1 MNGSEN
7 PIARKNGMVIQE
19 MPEEVLVYD
28 LDTNKAHCLNQT
40 AAFIWKSCDGN
51 NSVSDIADLFENE
64 SGNKINEDLIWLAI
78 DQLSDKDL
86 LEVEYTTKFKG
97 QSRREVIK
105 KIGLATVVALPLVA
119 SLTAPTS
126 VFASS
131 SCMCQNDS
139 DCTPPLMTA
148 PPGCPDNSCGGPGN
162 CI

>member
-7 PIARKNGMVIQE
+7 PIARKDGMVIQE

-40 AAFIWKSCDGN
+40 AAFVWKSCDGN
-51 NSVSDIADLFENE
+51 NSISDIADLFENE

-86 LEVEYTTKFKG
+86 LEGEFTTKFKG
-97 QSRREVIK
+97 QNRREIIK
-105 KIGLATVVALPLVA
+105 KIGLVTVVALPLVA

-126 VFASS
+126 VLASA
-131 SCMCQNDS
+131 SCACSGDN

-148 PPGCPDNSCGGPGN
+148 PPGCPDNSCSAGA